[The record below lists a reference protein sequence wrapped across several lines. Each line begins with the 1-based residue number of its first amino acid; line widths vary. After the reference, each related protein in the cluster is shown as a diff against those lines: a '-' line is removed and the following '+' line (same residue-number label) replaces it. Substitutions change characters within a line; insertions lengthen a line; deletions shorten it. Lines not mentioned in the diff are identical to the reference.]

1 MRFKDWSI
9 RIKLTIIIVTV
20 STIVLVILGSIFI
33 AYDNKEFKKEFVRNH
48 NRFCIYLDS
57 QLDAPILFLD
67 KKLAQETISRLKGYE
82 SVTQVVVYKFNK
94 EDNTYD
100 NFANYERENKKVKKL
115 SSDAFLRDTAIFE
128 DNSLIISRTIFNE
141 YNFNE
146 ENKIEKVGLLIL
158 EAGLDEYNERLER
171 FITTMVIILLST
183 FLSAILLALQFQKFI
198 SRPIVKLTDF
208 MRNVTLNSDFS
219 IRSDA
224 EGNDEVGELSKGLN
238 KMLKQIEYQNKSIE
252 QQNKDLLAA
261 KEQAEYSL
269 KVKEQFLANMS
280 HEIRTPMNAISGMAR
295 LLLETHIDK
304 NQQMYLES
312 IRISVDNLLVVIN
325 DILDF
330 SKIEAGKILLEKKE
344 FSLFEMV
351 FRLKNILQFEI
362 SKKNLYFD
370 IVLDKNVIPEY
381 VIGDQVRLNQI
392 ILNLAGNAVKF
403 TQKGGIKLVIEK
415 KQDTNETVTLSFSVI
430 DTGIGIDQDK
440 LVSIFQSFNQASS
453 NTTRKY
459 GGSGLGLTI
468 SKQLI
473 EIQGGKITVNSELGK
488 GSNFS
493 FTIVLTKVKKIKLA
507 PIPISNNS
515 KISHD
520 LKNLD
525 NQDIKVLIAEDNK
538 INQLFAST
546 ILRKKKFKVDI
557 ADNGKIVLEKLQ
569 AQKYDIILMDLHM
582 PEMDGYESTLN
593 IRKNTDDRIKN
604 IPIIALTAAATKGEV
619 EKCFAVGMTDFISK
633 PYTPEDLVEK
643 ILTLIANKKE
653 HEA

>member
-304 NQQMYLES
+304 NQQMYLEN